1 MSRHRSTERRRKL
14 VCGAGR
20 RDPLSSGLS
29 ARERIC
35 IQLALYTSRRI
46 NEKEEAFILVSP
58 YHSLGEGGS
67 G

>member
-1 MSRHRSTERRRKL
+1 